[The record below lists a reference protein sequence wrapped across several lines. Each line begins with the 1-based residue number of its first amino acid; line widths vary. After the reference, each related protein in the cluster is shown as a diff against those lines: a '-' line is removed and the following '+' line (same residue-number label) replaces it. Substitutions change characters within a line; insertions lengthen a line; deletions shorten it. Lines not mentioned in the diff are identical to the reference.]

1 MSAKL
6 KHITGSDSMCD
17 IVPTAPDV
25 SVRLNTIVRRAHES
39 MVTDYLFAQ
48 NIRPSRKEEIHA
60 AKLDH
65 QGLNLFGS
73 NAFSW
78 QFVSSIIALYPS
90 TGDANA
96 LPFHFSPARLP
107 VTTES

>member
-6 KHITGSDSMCD
+6 KHINGSDSMCD

-48 NIRPSRKEEIHA
+48 NIRPSRKEETHA
-60 AKLDH
+60 AKQITRDVTYS
-65 QGLNLFGS
+65 GVTRSGGSLFL
-73 NAFSW
+73 
-78 QFVSSIIALYPS
+78 Q
-90 TGDANA
+90 
-96 LPFHFSPARLP
+96 
-107 VTTES
+107 